1 MMHQVLGDNPYEL
14 RNIIDKWVLN
24 ENPDL
29 QFIPTDSIVLTVD
42 KEAVKRSGMMIAGDS
57 IPDFM
62 YISLKGKRAVYKSE
76 MMMYE
81 MLAQC
86 NWERPLYVA
95 ITVGKDNYGCLG
107 DYFVQEGLANRITPF
122 KTSVT
127 GKDIDTD
134 KMYENIMTRF
144 AFGGIDNPNIYLDE
158 TVTRMCYTHRR
169 MFAQLATR
177 LLQEGKK
184 DKAARLIA
192 YAEKVLPPT
201 TLPHNYAGFSL
212 DLARAWIAVGNNKKA
227 EEIAYPVAANAVEYM
242 NWYLSL
248 PAKMLLQSE
257 KDCMYY
263 LYQLHSATEL
273 LQAAGSGK
281 AKDMTLILTAFN
293 KAIQNRLYG
302 AAGID
307 TSAAAEETEEDT
319 L

>member
-1 MMHQVLGDNPYEL
+1 
-14 RNIIDKWVLN
+14 
-24 ENPDL
+24 
-29 QFIPTDSIVLTVD
+29 
-42 KEAVKRSGMMIAGDS
+42 MMIAGDS

-62 YISLKGKRAVYKSE
+62 HISLKGKRAVYKSE

-95 ITVGKDNYGCLG
+95 ITVGKDNYGSLG

-122 KTSVT
+122 KTVDT
-127 GKDIDTD
+127 GKDMDTD
-134 KMYENIMTRF
+134 RMYENIMTRF
-144 AFGGIDNPNIYLDE
+144 AFGGIDNPDIYLDE

-169 MFAQLATR
+169 MIAQLATR

-212 DLARAWIAVGNNKKA
+212 DLARAWIAVGNKKMA
-227 EEIAYPVAANAVEYM
+227 EKIAYPVAANAVEYL
-242 NWYLSL
+242 NWYMSL
-248 PAKMLLQSE
+248 PGKILVQSE

-263 LYQLHSATEL
+263 LYQMHAATEV
-273 LQAAGSGK
+273 LQDAGSNK
-281 AKDMTLILTAFN
+281 AKDMAVILEAFN
-293 KAIQNRLYG
+293 NALQNHV
-302 AAGID
+302 
-307 TSAAAEETEEDT
+307 
-319 L
+319 